1 MRVNGINN
9 YNIYN
14 VPALNI
20 NGKTHSYNIKLNDS
34 KDIITFGAKRKP
46 PAQNISKNSKE
57 AFQLG
62 KRVYSSLMFDPT
74 KQKALEIIT
83 NEDPSLKI
91 YDIEELKNEIP
102 NAKNYSAYLRSYL
115 NPDYTVENLGFY
127 INLAPLDENDKTG
140 KMKFAME
147 TAHEYTHV
155 RQNANGD
162 SARYLKN
169 IAGENEEY
177 AEFLAGFGKCVFEYF
192 DGELQ
197 AMFVSSVIDEKDIPL
212 IQKYNILCPKEKLVT
227 KQMMFKKYGFKISQK
242 ILKNQKCIPDF
253 KNADEYLNYLKLA
266 SMPKQ
271 QRVGNKLLDK
281 ISDTLKE
288 SPEAEHTL
296 KENLLNLD
304 NPKKYIEA
312 KGAVELSY
320 LAGTVIGLALIASE
334 ISNLILHPIMRTLGL
349 EKKQTDHKILDKKA

>member
-1 MRVNGINN
+1 MIDKVANILTNPSFVN
-9 YNIYN
+9 
-14 VPALNI
+14 L
-20 NGKTHSYNIKLNDS
+20 
-34 KDIITFGAKRKP
+34 
-46 PAQNISKNSKE
+46 AQNTKATVSIESLFKATGRP
-57 AFQLG
+57 AFIMMD
-62 KRVYSSLMFDPT
+62 KSVDKKTRVYAAAKEGLY
-74 KQKALEIIT
+74 QL
-83 NEDPSLKI
+83 LCLGI
-91 YDIEELKNEIP
+91 YLTMVP
-102 NAKNYSAYLRSYL
+102 
-115 NPDYTVENLGFY
+115 
-127 INLAPLDENDKTG
+127 
-140 KMKFAME
+140 
-147 TAHEYTHV
+147 
-155 RQNANGD
+155 
-162 SARYLKN
+162 
-169 IAGENEEY
+169 
-177 AEFLAGFGKCVFEYF
+177 
-192 DGELQ
+192 
-197 AMFVSSVIDEKDIPL
+197 FV
-212 IQKYNILCPKEKLVT
+212 
-227 KQMMFKKYGFKISQK
+227 FKKYGFKISQK

>member
-20 NGKTHSYNIKLNDS
+20 NGKTHSYNIKLNNS

-227 KQMMFKKYGFKISQK
+227 KQMMFKKYGFKS
-242 ILKNQKCIPDF
+242 
-253 KNADEYLNYLKLA
+253 
-266 SMPKQ
+266 
-271 QRVGNKLLDK
+271 
-281 ISDTLKE
+281 
-288 SPEAEHTL
+288 EAEFKQFMNASFQNEFKKVAGAFMEHKDSLDERTREYIERSGVFS
-296 KENLLNLD
+296 KDNLGKLYTD
-304 NPKKYIEA
+304 TKKYCKYQAIKEQEAYTTESMIA
-312 KGAVELSY
+312 KG
-320 LAGTVIGLALIASE
+320 
-334 ISNLILHPIMRTLGL
+334 IMNTKRSINSDIYPLYYEMT
-349 EKKQTDHKILDKKA
+349 AAAFN